1 MSLRI
6 ALLDDYQQVAAGCAD
21 WGRIPDAEVT
31 FFSDHL
37 DNLDA
42 LTDRLRPFEIVGIM
56 RERTPFPAGLLRR
69 LPNLR
74 FLVTTGRHNAAVD
87 LEAAVGLGIT
97 VCGTASPGHATAEL
111 AFGLILDLARGL
123 TDHVGSVRAG
133 DWQVGVGRDLYGA
146 TLGLLG
152 LGNLGSRVAGYGLAF
167 GMAASAWSEN
177 LTGERAAEVGVRA
190 VSKEEL
196 FAGSDFVSIHL
207 RLGPRT
213 IGLVG
218 RAELGLMKPDA
229 YLVNTSRAAIV
240 DEDSLVSALEDGR
253 IAGAALDVFAEEPLP
268 ASHRL
273 RSTPRLLTT
282 PHIGYVTRETYQV
295 FFAGMV
301 DAIVAFLE
309 GEEPIG
315 VIG

>member
-1 MSLRI
+1 MSVLI
-6 ALLDDYQQVAAGCAD
+6 AVLDDYQQVAAACAD
-21 WGRIPDAEVT
+21 WERIPDAEVT
-31 FFSDHL
+31 FFADHL
-37 DNLDA
+37 DGLDGVA
-42 LTDRLRPFEIVGIM
+42 ERLQGFDIIGIM
-56 RERTPFPAGLLRR
+56 RERTPFPAALLER

-74 FLVTTGRHNAAVD
+74 LLVTTGRHNAAVD
-87 LEAAVGLGIT
+87 VAAATALGIT
-97 VCGTASPGHATAEL
+97 VCGTPSPGHPTAEL
-111 AFGLILDLARGL
+111 AFGLILDLARGV
-123 TDHVGSVRAG
+123 TDHVVSVREG
-133 DWQVGVGRDLYGA
+133 SWQVGLGRDLRGA

-152 LGNLGSRVAGYGLAF
+152 LGNLGSRVAGFGLAF
-167 GMAASAWSEN
+167 GMQVFAWSEN

-196 FAGSDFVSIHL
+196 FARSDFVSVHL

-213 IGLVG
+213 VGLVG
-218 RAELGLMKPDA
+218 AAELALMKPDA

-240 DEDSLVSALEDGR
+240 DEDALVAALEEGR
-253 IAGAALDVFAEEPLP
+253 IAGAALDVFAREPLP
-268 ASHRL
+268 ATHRL

-301 DAIVAFLE
+301 EAILAFLE
-309 GEEPIG
+309 GEPVG